1 MVSPQMTNMSLRRIV
16 RDSAILVG
24 LLLTAY
30 LVFVAA
36 PAKGVLF
43 SDAYAYWKVD
53 LAYPYAGQV
62 GDLGFFPYSPP
73 IALLFAP
80 LGNLSW
86 LAFLAVWYGLIFASL
101 AWLARGSFLLFLSLL
116 AFPPVA
122 LNLVDGNI
130 HIFLAVVIAL
140 GFRYP
145 ALWSAVLLTKVTPGV
160 ALLWFAVRREWRSLM
175 IALGVTAAI
184 AGVTFVFMPT
194 QWIDWVSMLLANSN
208 TPPPWPALPIPLWLR
223 LPVAVVVVVWGAR
236 TDRMWTVP
244 LSAVIALPALWL
256 GGLAMLAACWRLPS
270 NVADY
275 HAADAVRTSA
285 WSRAVRSFR
294 PGARTA

>member
-16 RDSAILVG
+16 RDSAILIG
-24 LLLTAY
+24 LLLTVY

-160 ALLWFAVRREWRSLM
+160 ALLWFAVRREWRSLAV
-175 IALGVTAAI
+175 ALGVTAAI

-194 QWIDWVSMLLANSN
+194 QWIDWVSMLHRQFEHPATVAGIANSIVAA
-208 TPPPWPALPIPLWLR
+208 PAHRGGRCGVGCPNRSAVDSAPERCHRPSRSVAGWSRDARSLVEAPERRCR
-223 LPVAVVVVVWGAR
+223 LPCR
-236 TDRMWTVP
+236 ECRP
-244 LSAVIALPALWL
+244 PQ
-256 GGLAMLAACWRLPS
+256 RL
-270 NVADY
+270 V
-275 HAADAVRTSA
+275 TS
-285 WSRAVRSFR
+285 R
-294 PGARTA
+294 P